1 MVNKSFKISFHISN
15 KSVNY
20 LRITQK
26 EKYKSSMT
34 FYNFLIL

>member
-1 MVNKSFKISFHISN
+1 MVSKDSFHVSN

-20 LRITQK
+20 LGITQK
-26 EKYKSSMT
+26 EKQKSSMT